1 MPSGFVG
8 RSRELALLGKRLDR
22 ATKAG
27 SGNALAI
34 RGRRQVG
41 KSRLV
46 QEFCD
51 RSGVPYFYFTATRGA
66 SPVEAVASFARELRE
81 SVLPPE
87 PDLVPDLATGSWPD
101 ALRVLAAALPDAPS
115 IVVIDELP
123 WLAEQDTLFDGALQ
137 TAWDRLLSPRP
148 VLLLLL
154 GSDLH
159 MMARLTAYDQP
170 FYGRA
175 DNLVLGPLNPAESGD
190 AVGLTNADAIDAHL
204 VSGGLPGILRAW
216 PHATP
221 ALTFLEQ
228 ECQDPASPLFSV
240 PAASLLAEFP
250 QPDQARRII
259 EAVGAGE
266 RTHANIAAAAGGREG
281 AVPSGSLSPLLH
293 RLSEEKRVL
302 GIEHPLSTQPGK
314 PALYHIADPN
324 LRFYLAALRQ
334 AEEQVRR
341 GRDEAAFKLIE
352 RRWTSYRGKAVEP
365 LVREALELAAAAGD
379 LPWPDVTTVGGWW
392 NRRFDPEIDLVGA
405 DHSPIARRIHFTGSI
420 KWLTTP
426 FDRHDL
432 TAHYAAAAQLP
443 GYEHGNTGT
452 VVVSLSGTDLPT
464 EGATD
469 AVWGPEQV
477 VDAWK

>member
-1 MPSGFVG
+1 MAARFVG

-22 ATKAG
+22 VMNAG
-27 SGNALAI
+27 SGAAVAI

-51 RSGVPYFYFTATRGA
+51 RSGVPYFYFTATKGA
-66 SPVEAVASFARELRE
+66 SPVEAIATFTRELRA
-81 SVLPPE
+81 SALPPE
-87 PDLVPDLATGSWPD
+87 PALVPDLASGSWPD
-101 ALRVLAAALPDAPS
+101 ALRVLAATLPDTPS
-115 IVVIDELP
+115 VVVLDELP
-123 WLAEQDTLFDGALQ
+123 WLAEQDALFDGALQ
-137 TAWDRLLSPRP
+137 TAWDRLLSSRP

-175 DNLVLGPLNPAESGD
+175 DNLVLGPLNPAETGD
-190 AVGLTNADAIDAHL
+190 ALGLAGADAIDAHL

-228 ECQDPASPLFSV
+228 ECQDPASALFSV

-281 AVPSGSLSPLLH
+281 AIPSGSLSP
-293 RLSEEKRVL
+293 SC
-302 GIEHPLSTQPGK
+302 
-314 PALYHIADPN
+314 
-324 LRFYLAALRQ
+324 
-334 AEEQVRR
+334 
-341 GRDEAAFKLIE
+341 
-352 RRWTSYRGKAVEP
+352 
-365 LVREALELAAAAGD
+365 
-379 LPWPDVTTVGGWW
+379 
-392 NRRFDPEIDLVGA
+392 
-405 DHSPIARRIHFTGSI
+405 
-420 KWLTTP
+420 
-426 FDRHDL
+426 
-432 TAHYAAAAQLP
+432 
-443 GYEHGNTGT
+443 
-452 VVVSLSGTDLPT
+452 TDLPRT
-464 EGATD
+464 STSSRPISRSPPNPANPPFTASRIPTCASTSQRSAKPKNRYAADAARSRSASSNAAGTAT
-469 AVWGPEQV
+469 AAEPSNRWCAKHSNSPQPQGNYRGRR
-477 VDAWK
+477 

>member
-1 MPSGFVG
+1 MAARFVG

-22 ATKAG
+22 VMNAG
-27 SGNALAI
+27 SGAAVAI

-51 RSGVPYFYFTATRGA
+51 RSGVPYFYFTATKGA
-66 SPVEAVASFARELRE
+66 SPVEAIATFTRELRA
-81 SVLPPE
+81 SALPPE
-87 PDLVPDLATGSWPD
+87 PALVPDLASGSWPD
-101 ALRVLAAALPDAPS
+101 ALRVLAATLPDTPS
-115 IVVIDELP
+115 VVVLDELP
-123 WLAEQDTLFDGALQ
+123 WLAEQDALFDGALQ
-137 TAWDRLLSPRP
+137 TAWDRLLSSRP

-175 DNLVLGPLNPAESGD
+175 DNLILGPLNPAETGD
-190 AVGLTNADAIDAHL
+190 ALGLAGADAIDAHL

-228 ECQDPASPLFSV
+228 ECQDPASALFSV

-281 AVPSGSLSPLLH
+281 AIPSGSLSPLLH
-293 RLSEEKRVL
+293 RLTEDKHVL
-302 GIEHPLSTQPGK
+302 ETDQPLSTKPGK
-314 PALYHIADPN
+314 PALYRIADSN

-341 GRDEAAFKLIE
+341 GRSEIAFRLIQ
-352 RRWTSYRGKAVEP
+352 RRWHSYRGRAVEP
-365 LVREALELAAAAGD
+365 LVREALELAAAAGE
-379 LPWPDVTTVGGWW
+379 LPWQEVTVVGGWW
-392 NRRFDPEIDLVGA
+392 NRRFDPEIDLIGA
-405 DHSPIARRIHFTGSI
+405 DQSPIARHILFTGSI
-420 KWLTTP
+420 KWLITP

-432 TAHYAAAAQLP
+432 AAHHAAATQVP
-443 GYEHGNTGT
+443 GYEYGSTGT
-452 VVVSLSGTDLPT
+452 AVASLSGTDLPA
-464 EGATD
+464 EH
-469 AVWGPEQV
+469 AVNVTWGPEQV